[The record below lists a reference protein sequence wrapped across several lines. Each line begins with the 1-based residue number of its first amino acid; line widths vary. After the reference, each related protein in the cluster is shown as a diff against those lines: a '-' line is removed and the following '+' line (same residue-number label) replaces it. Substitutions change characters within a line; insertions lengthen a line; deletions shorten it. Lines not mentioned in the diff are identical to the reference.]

1 MTAGELFI
9 SNDGTT
15 NTGIIHNNYVGHADV
30 TGAHDPGWDG
40 GGWRLFNNLSSS
52 VDNLQ
57 GVAVPT
63 TDVNL

>member
-1 MTAGELFI
+1 
-9 SNDGTT
+9 
-15 NTGIIHNNYVGHADV
+15 V

-40 GGWRLFNNLSSS
+40 GGFRLFNNLSTS

-57 GVAVPT
+57 GLAIPT